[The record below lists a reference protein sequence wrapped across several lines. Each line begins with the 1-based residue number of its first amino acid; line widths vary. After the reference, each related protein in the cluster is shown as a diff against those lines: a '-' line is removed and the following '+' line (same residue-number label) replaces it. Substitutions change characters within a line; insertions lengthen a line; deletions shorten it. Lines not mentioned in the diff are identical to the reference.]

1 MSDPTTPQAGVPV
14 CYRHPGRESHI
25 RCQRCGRPICPDCM
39 NDAAVGFQCP
49 ECVAE
54 GARTTRQA
62 RTTYGGVRPGRPGAV
77 SLTLIGINLA
87 VYAAI
92 LVTGWGNS
100 RLLDWLMLRPDGLCF
115 VPRSGG
121 YDISSAQCAA
131 QPRGEWLPGVADGAV
146 WQVLTSAFTHIELW
160 HIGFNML
167 ALYVLGPQLERLLGH
182 GRFLALYLLSALGG
196 SAAVMWL
203 SSEYGAVL
211 GASGAI
217 YGLMGALLIVIR
229 KVGGDASQL
238 LLWIGINVVITLV
251 GSNISW
257 QGHLGGFVVGA
268 AVAAVLVY
276 APRGPS
282 RTRVQVLGLAG
293 IAVLILVAIAL
304 RALQLD

>member
-1 MSDPTTPQAGVPV
+1 M
-14 CYRHPGRESHI
+14 R
-25 RCQRCGRPICPDCM
+25 
-39 NDAAVGFQCP
+39 DAAVGFQCP

-62 RTTYGGVRPGRPGAV
+62 RTTYGGVRPGRPGVV

-92 LVTGWGNS
+92 IVTGWGSS
-100 RLLDWLMLRPDGLCF
+100 RLLDWLLLRPDGLCSIKGRGAF
-115 VPRSGG
+115 DVSQSVCSDAG
-121 YDISSAQCAA
+121 
-131 QPRGEWLPGVADGAV
+131 GEWLPGVAAGAP
-146 WQVLTSAFTHIELW
+146 WQLLTGAFTHVELW

-167 ALYVLGPQLERLLGH
+167 ALYVLGPQLESLLGRW
-182 GRFLALYLLSALGG
+182 RFLALYLLSAVGG

-203 SSEYGAVL
+203 GAEFQPVV

-229 KVGGDASQL
+229 KMGGDASQL
-238 LLWIGINVVITLV
+238 MLWIGINVVITLV
-251 GSNISW
+251 VANVSW

-268 AVAAVLVY
+268 AIAAVLVY

-282 RTRVQVLGLAG
+282 RTRVQVTGLA
-293 IAVLILVAIAL
+293 AVTVLIGVLIAARVA
-304 RALQLD
+304 QLA

>member
-39 NDAAVGFQCP
+39 RDAAVGFHCP

-62 RTTYGGVRPGRPGAV
+62 RTTYGGVRPGRPGVV

-92 LVTGWGNS
+92 IVTGWGNS
-100 RLLDWLMLRPDGLCF
+100 RLLDWLMLRPKGLCLIEGRGGF
-115 VPRSGG
+115 DVSRSVC
-121 YDISSAQCAA
+121 SQAS
-131 QPRGEWLPGVADGAV
+131 GEWLPGVASGAP
-146 WQVLTSAFTHIELW
+146 WQLLTSAFTHQQLW

-167 ALYVLGPQLERLLGH
+167 ALYVLGPQLESLLGRW
-182 GRFLALYLLSALGG
+182 RFLALYLLSALGG

-203 SSEYGAVL
+203 GAEYGAVL
-211 GASGAI
+211 GASGAV

-238 LLWIGINVVITLV
+238 MLWIGINVAITLIMPRV
-251 GSNISW
+251 SW
-257 QGHLGGFVVGA
+257 QGHLGGFLVGA

-282 RTRVQVLGLAG
+282 RTRVQVAGLA
-293 IAVLILVAIAL
+293 AVTVLIAAL
-304 RALQLD
+304 TTARVVQLA